1 MFGLGIGEI
10 AVICLVAVFFMGPDD
25 FVKLT
30 RIAAKGIREFR
41 VFKQEIKDSVEKT
54 VGPTDKE

>member
-1 MFGLGIGEI
+1 MFGLGFGEI
-10 AVICLVAVFFMGPDD
+10 AVICLVAVLFMGPDD

-30 RIAAKGIREFR
+30 RLAAKGIREFR

-54 VGPTDKE
+54 VERTDKE